1 MTKIL
6 IRVDAELSDEFT
18 SVFPGLTSRPQR
30 QTTLTG
36 ELSDQEELQ
45 GVINHLRSMGVDIV
59 EVVTFP
65 E

>member
-1 MTKIL
+1 MTRVL

-18 SVFPGLTSRPQR
+18 NVFPALISRPQR
-30 QTTLTG
+30 HTTLSG
-36 ELSDQEELQ
+36 EISDQEELQ
-45 GVINHLRSMGVDIV
+45 GVINHLCAMGVDIV